1 VLTDGTSNCS
11 VHGRSRAVK
20 VNTVVASRQKYL
32 YAHSETH
39 CNELVS
45 GQIHAPAALFP
56 ALMPVLAVCRML
68 VSLSLLEI
76 DPSIPGIGPIA

>member
-1 VLTDGTSNCS
+1 MLTDGTSNCS

-56 ALMPVLAVCRML
+56 ANSSRTYAGPDGLQNASVTVC
-68 VSLSLLEI
+68 V
-76 DPSIPGIGPIA
+76 GN

>member
-1 VLTDGTSNCS
+1 MLTDGTSNCS

-56 ALMPVLAVCRML
+56 ANSYRTHAG
-68 VSLSLLEI
+68 
-76 DPSIPGIGPIA
+76 PGGLQNASVTVYVGN